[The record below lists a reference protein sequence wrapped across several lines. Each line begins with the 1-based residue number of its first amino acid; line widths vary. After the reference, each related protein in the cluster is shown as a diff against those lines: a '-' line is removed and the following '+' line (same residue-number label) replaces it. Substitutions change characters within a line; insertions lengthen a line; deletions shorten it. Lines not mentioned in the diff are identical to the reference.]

1 MGETSWEMK
10 ELMPGL
16 IEYLLSVEEGQ
27 AQEFNKKSKK
37 NIAIL
42 KEWLEEKM
50 CNKEKQEVEEALN
63 KAKIFLA
70 KRIKKYRDFLKY
82 IEKTIDLDKKTL
94 RDIMECLQV
103 INMMKEDKCK
113 KIRKKN

>member
-1 MGETSWEMK
+1 MGETSWKMK

-50 CNKEKQEVEEALN
+50 CNKEKKQVAEEALN
-63 KAKIFLA
+63 KTKIFLA
-70 KRIKKYRDFLKY
+70 KRIEKLRYFLKC
-82 IEKTIDLDKKTL
+82 IEKTIDLDKETL

-103 INMMKEDKCK
+103 INMMEVEK
-113 KIRKKN
+113 